1 MNRLLS
7 DKRCP
12 FPAHSTV
19 VMLLN
24 SAIRLAF
31 QSLHHW
37 LAVWP
42 MSSSLVSFD
51 LDFLK
56 KGDLQ
61 IHEMSGD
68 LCLLFQSLGCISC
81 DVSKIAFL
89 CLSLYFS
96 ASSVSFFPSIPFILV
111 GKSVLTSSTSN
122 SLRII
127 SLFSSWAFHSSF
139 SLWHYSWKYA

>member
-1 MNRLLS
+1 
-7 DKRCP
+7 
-12 FPAHSTV
+12 
-19 VMLLN
+19 
-24 SAIRLAF
+24 
-31 QSLHHW
+31 
-37 LAVWP
+37 

-96 ASSVSFFPSIPFILV
+96 ASSVSFFPFHPLYSCWQKCLNIIYLKLPQNHLSLQLL
-111 GKSVLTSSTSN
+111 SVS
-122 SLRII
+122 
-127 SLFSSWAFHSSF
+127 
-139 SLWHYSWKYA
+139 